1 MSYGAGNA
9 KHNQWLG
16 RWFFIVIL
24 LIKEKGKWRVRQWN
38 CNPMTS
44 CMCTNPIYIY
54 IYIYMYVGCRHQMS
68 INVDASIC
76 SSDEWEDKGSLLSFT
91 HLQLYRIL

>member
-1 MSYGAGNA
+1 MAREVVFYCD
-9 KHNQWLG
+9 
-16 RWFFIVIL
+16 IVDQ
-24 LIKEKGKWRVRQWN
+24 GKRQVEGKAMELQSN
-38 CNPMTS
+38 DIMHVHQS
-44 CMCTNPIYIY
+44 YIY
-54 IYIYMYVGCRHQMS
+54 IYIYVGCRHQMS

>member
-1 MSYGAGNA
+1 MAREVVFYCDIVDQGKRQVEGKAMELQSNDIMHVHQSY
-9 KHNQWLG
+9 
-16 RWFFIVIL
+16 
-24 LIKEKGKWRVRQWN
+24 
-38 CNPMTS
+38 
-44 CMCTNPIYIY
+44 IYIY
-54 IYIYMYVGCRHQMS
+54 IYIDVGCRHQMS